1 MAVSFA
7 WVDAPQAKAERRA
20 FFDIVVVGMAPA
32 LHGAGQVAAGVFPAP
47 GRRAYRT
54 LNMNAPS
61 PLPAAP
67 EHFTL
72 ADSPDVWSWNSH
84 KFVEL
89 YRVARDGSVPNPRN
103 PGTRAPADSLAATRR
118 GCPNLLD
125 G

>member
-1 MAVSFA
+1 MHRKRRRNAARFLILSWWA
-7 WVDAPQAKAERRA
+7 WRRLCT
-20 FFDIVVVGMAPA
+20 V
-32 LHGAGQVAAGVFPAP
+32 LCQVAAGVFPAP